1 MSDKLW
7 MTVAVLVLVAILA
20 GSYFVRNTLSL
31 NPWADRMLLDK
42 GMELPII
49 WLYYDTSQ
57 VNSRHW
63 LDFGDRSS
71 RAINMPFL
79 NLCYQTIV
87 RANGRDYRIEVVGGL
102 DGLKERIPE
111 AELPAKLR
119 SRFTTVGPAEK
130 NYIRAALLA
139 KYGGLWLEPGT
150 IALKGFGPLPK
161 DQVVFFGTDLDQT
174 FSGTG
179 GTAVPGFRAQ
189 WVPYMGHPL
198 VVEAAAAAKRRLD
211 GTNGG
216 GQIRG
221 DDKWDYVA
229 FYQGRPGVIVDVTA
243 ELARKG
249 KAGRR
254 IELDD
259 LLAAGQEGHYMFD
272 VPASAVYLAL
282 PMRDIELRR
291 QYGWFLRLS
300 EDQILDSDLI
310 ISDLFR
316 RVLSR

>member
-1 MSDKLW
+1 
-7 MTVAVLVLVAILA
+7 
-20 GSYFVRNTLSL
+20 
-31 NPWADRMLLDK
+31 MLLDK
-42 GMELPII
+42 GMDMPII
-49 WLYYDTSQ
+49 WLYYDTSK

-71 RAINMPFL
+71 RAINQPFL
-79 NLCYQTIV
+79 SLCYQTIV
-87 RANGRDYRIEVVGGL
+87 RANGRDYRVEVIGGL

-111 AELPAKLR
+111 AELPLKLR
-119 SRFTTVGPAEK
+119 RNLANVGHAEK
-130 NYIRAALLA
+130 NYIRAAILA
-139 KYGGLWLEPGT
+139 KYGGLWLEPGVV
-150 IALKGFGPLPK
+150 ALKGFGPLPK
-161 DQVVFFGTDLDQT
+161 DKIVFFGTDLEQT
-174 FSGTG
+174 FSGKG

-211 GTNGG
+211 ESGGG

-229 FYQGRPGVIVDVTA
+229 FYQGRPGTVVNVGA

-249 KAGRR
+249 KSGRR

-259 LLAAGQEGHYMFD
+259 LLAAGQEGHFMFD

-291 QYGWFLRLS
+291 QFGWFLRLS
-300 EDQILDSDLI
+300 ENQILESDLVLSEI
-310 ISDLFR
+310 FR